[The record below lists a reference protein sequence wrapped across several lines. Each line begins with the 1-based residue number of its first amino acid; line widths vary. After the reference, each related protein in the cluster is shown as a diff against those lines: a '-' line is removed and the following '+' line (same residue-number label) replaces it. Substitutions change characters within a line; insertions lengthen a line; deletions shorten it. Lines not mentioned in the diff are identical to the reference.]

1 MLLDNM
7 FLLVHI
13 NSNKNY
19 ILVSKT
25 KVALLLNALQYY
37 QVLDNPI

>member
-1 MLLDNM
+1 MLLYKM

-25 KVALLLNALQYY
+25 KVALFLNSLYY
-37 QVLDNPI
+37 Y